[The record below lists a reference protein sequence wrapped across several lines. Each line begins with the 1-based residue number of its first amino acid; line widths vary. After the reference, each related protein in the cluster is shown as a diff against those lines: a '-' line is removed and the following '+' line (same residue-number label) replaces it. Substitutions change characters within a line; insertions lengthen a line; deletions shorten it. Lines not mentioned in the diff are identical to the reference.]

1 VSRPELPVRPAAIE
15 SSATTPAST
24 AERFTALRRRMISD
38 ERLPRPWA
46 SALDGAPIW
55 VSGLLSGLQAAV
67 LSLLV
72 VVLPALAAYVAT
84 SADPTL
90 SDVGWW
96 RSISVGIGLWLL
108 GQGTHLVTHAAV
120 ITITPLG
127 LTALALFTC
136 YASARRSART
146 AWSSWFAGIGSYAAL
161 ATLLSLTQSV
171 APLAAVRAAL
181 GAAVVAALGLG
192 AGIAARA
199 DAPSL
204 PELTRRWWRRLP
216 APVRSGAAAG
226 VVAVGLVIAC
236 ASLVAVGWIINGRAA
251 IGAIVAGLGLDA
263 IGGIALGLAQL
274 AILPNLVVWIAAGLA
289 GPGFVV
295 GQGSQYSPT
304 EVVGAPLPALPIMG
318 ALPSRVDVASAP
330 ELVPLLIVLIGA
342 VAGWYLTRRIIRN
355 TWRTP
360 LLAAL
365 AGTAT
370 TWLGAF
376 VLLACASGSAGP
388 GRLAVVGAQLGVVPL
403 LIAAEVGLGLVL
415 VVAPC
420 SPEFRAAVRRSWRRL
435 LSRGRHPSHGV
446 EDVDGRLT
454 PVS

>member
-1 VSRPELPVRPAAIE
+1 
-15 SSATTPAST
+15 
-24 AERFTALRRRMISD
+24 MISD
-38 ERLPRPWA
+38 DRLPRRWG
-46 SALDGAPIW
+46 SALDGAPVW
-55 VSGLLSGLQAAV
+55 VSGVLAGLQAAV

-72 VVLPALAAYVAT
+72 VVLPTLAAYVAT

-90 SDVGWW
+90 AEGGWW
-96 RSISVGIGLWLL
+96 RSVSVGIGFWLL
-108 GQGTHLVTHAAV
+108 GHGVPLVTHAAT

-146 AWSSWFAGIGSYAAL
+146 AWSSWFAGIAGYGVL
-161 ATLLSLTQSV
+161 AVLLSLTQSTV
-171 APLAAVRAAL
+171 PLAVARSAL
-181 GAAVVAALGLG
+181 GAAAVASLGLG
-192 AGIAARA
+192 TGILARP

-204 PELTRRWWRRLP
+204 PDLTRRWWRRVP
-216 APVRSGAAAG
+216 APIRSGVAAG
-226 VVAVGLVIAC
+226 VGAIALLVAC
-236 ASLVAVGWIINGRAA
+236 SSLVAVGWIISGRTA

-274 AILPNLVVWIAAGLA
+274 AVLPNVVVWIAAWLA

-295 GQGSQYSPT
+295 GQGNHYSPT

-318 ALPSRVDVASAP
+318 ALPSRVDLSSAP
-330 ELVPLLIVLIGA
+330 ELVPVLVVLIGA
-342 VAGWYLTRRIIRN
+342 VAGWYLGRRIIRN

-360 LLAAL
+360 LLAVL
-365 AGTAT
+365 AGMAT
-370 TWLGAF
+370 TWLGTF
-376 VLLACASGSAGP
+376 ILLAGASGSAGP

-415 VVAPC
+415 VVAPRN
-420 SPEFRAAVRRSWRRL
+420 PEFRAVVRQGWRRL
-435 LSRGRHPSHGV
+435 ISRVRQPAQPVG
-446 EDVDGRLT
+446 DVDGRVA

>member
-1 VSRPELPVRPAAIE
+1 MSRPELPVRPAAIE
-15 SSATTPAST
+15 PSATTPAST

-127 LTALALFTC
+127 LTALALFAC

-181 GAAVVAALGLG
+181 GAAMVAALGLG
-192 AGIAARA
+192 AGIVARA
-199 DAPSL
+199 DGPSL
-204 PELTRRWWRRLP
+204 PELTRRWWRRVP
-216 APVRSGAAAG
+216 APIRSGAAAG
-226 VVAVGLVIAC
+226 VVAVALVIAC
-236 ASLVAVGWIINGRAA
+236 ASLVAVGWILNGRAA
-251 IGAIVAGLGLDA
+251 IGAIAVSYTHLT
-263 IGGIALGLAQL
+263 
-274 AILPNLVVWIAAGLA
+274 LPTNR
-289 GPGFVV
+289 
-295 GQGSQYSPT
+295 
-304 EVVGAPLPALPIMG
+304 EV
-318 ALPSRVDVASAP
+318 
-330 ELVPLLIVLIGA
+330 
-342 VAGWYLTRRIIRN
+342 
-355 TWRTP
+355 
-360 LLAAL
+360 
-365 AGTAT
+365 
-370 TWLGAF
+370 
-376 VLLACASGSAGP
+376 
-388 GRLAVVGAQLGVVPL
+388 
-403 LIAAEVGLGLVL
+403 
-415 VVAPC
+415 
-420 SPEFRAAVRRSWRRL
+420 
-435 LSRGRHPSHGV
+435 
-446 EDVDGRLT
+446 
-454 PVS
+454 

>member
-1 VSRPELPVRPAAIE
+1 VSRPELPVRPATLE
-15 SSATTPAST
+15 RSATTPPST
-24 AERFTALRRRMISD
+24 AERFTALRRRKVAD
-38 ERLPRPWA
+38 DRPPRPWP
-46 SALDGAPIW
+46 SVLDGAPIW
-55 VSGLLSGLQAAV
+55 VSGLLAGLQAAV

-96 RSISVGIGLWLL
+96 RSISVGIGFWLL
-108 GQGTHLVTHAAV
+108 GQGAHLVTQVAT
-120 ITITPLG
+120 ITIMPLG
-127 LTALALFTC
+127 LTALALFAC

-146 AWSSWFAGIGSYAAL
+146 AWSGWFAGIGGYAAL
-161 ATLLSLTQSV
+161 AALLSLTQAV
-171 APLAAVRAAL
+171 APSAVARAAL

-192 AGIAARA
+192 AGILARP

-204 PELTRRWWRRLP
+204 PELTRRWWSRVP
-216 APVRSGAAAG
+216 APIRSGAAAG
-226 VVAVGLVIAC
+226 VVALGLLIAC
-236 ASLVAVGWIINGRAA
+236 ASLVAVGWIINGREAV
-251 IGAIVAGLGLDA
+251 GAIVTGLGLDA
-263 IGGIALGLAQL
+263 IGGIALGLGQL
-274 AILPNLVVWIAAGLA
+274 AVLPNLVVWIAAWLA

-304 EVVGAPLPALPIMG
+304 EVVAGPLPALPVMG

-330 ELVPLLIVLIGA
+330 ELVPLVIVLIGA
-342 VAGWYLTRRIIRN
+342 VAGWYLSRRIIRS

-376 VLLACASGSAGP
+376 VLLAAASGSAGP
-388 GRLAVVGAQLGVVPL
+388 GRFADVGVHLGVVPL
-403 LIAAEVGLGLVL
+403 LIAAEVGLGLLL
-415 VVAPC
+415 VVAPGDR
-420 SPEFRAAVRRSWRRL
+420 EFRAAVRRAWRRL
-435 LSRGRHPSHGV
+435 ISRGRHPSYGV
-446 EDVDGRLT
+446 DDGDGRFE